1 MSKFYNLFIPLFF
14 LNFLPII
21 SYQDYKCGET
31 IKNIKVGQDVILCIH
46 ILSKNKKL
54 AMRIKVDEYSMV
66 SFNNIY
72 KEISNP
78 ASEIEFVAQ
87 IGDIISTMPTVS
99 IYNIFILFSY
109 IIMNRSVLIC

>member
-21 SYQDYKCGET
+21 SYQDYKCGEP

-72 KEISNP
+72 KEISNS

-99 IYNIFILFSY
+99 IYIIYLFYLVIL
-109 IIMNRSVLIC
+109 

>member
-21 SYQDYKCGET
+21 SYQDYICDEP

-99 IYNIFILFSY
+99 RY
-109 IIMNRSVLIC
+109 IIYLFYLVIL